1 MSEPLTIA
9 VVAGVFGVLAGV
21 PSIIAAWISHK
32 TRTENTEQ
40 HGQSQQKLELVAR
53 HVEITGMK
61 VDHLG
66 DRVDDL
72 SVRHEV
78 VAERLHRHMNQD
90 RSDA

>member
-1 MSEPLTIA
+1 MSEPITIA
-9 VVAGVFGVLAGV
+9 VIAGVFGVLAGV
-21 PSIIAAWISHK
+21 PAIVTAYLTQK
-32 TRTENTEQ
+32 TRQENTEQ
-40 HGQSQQKLELVAR
+40 HGQSQQKLDIVAR
-53 HVEITGMK
+53 HVEITGRK

>member
-21 PSIIAAWISHK
+21 PSMVSAWLSHR
-32 TRTENTEQ
+32 TRQENTEQ

-53 HVEITGMK
+53 KVDLTGMK
-61 VDHLG
+61 IDSLG

-78 VAERLHRHMNQD
+78 VAERLHRHMNQE
-90 RSDA
+90 RNDA